1 MKGITLTTS
10 RLHATPPAMT
20 SVTCNLLS
28 EGLQYRIAE
37 RPSISESVHTLA
49 MLHAQGKRFAPTIRL
64 RNGEVRKIIAAT
76 PSKITNE
83 ELAIEGFIA
92 NGNDIVKVTVRF
104 IGASGHSGTLVVV
117 NN

>member
-10 RLHATPPAMT
+10 RLHATPPATT
-20 SVTCNLLS
+20 SATCNLLS
-28 EGLQYRIAE
+28 KGVQHRIAD

-64 RNGEVRKIIAAT
+64 RNGEVRKIVAAA

-83 ELAIEGFIA
+83 ELEFEGLIA
-92 NGNDIVKVTVRF
+92 NGNDLVKVTVRF
-104 IGASGHSGTLVVV
+104 LGSSSTNGVLIVQD
-117 NN
+117 